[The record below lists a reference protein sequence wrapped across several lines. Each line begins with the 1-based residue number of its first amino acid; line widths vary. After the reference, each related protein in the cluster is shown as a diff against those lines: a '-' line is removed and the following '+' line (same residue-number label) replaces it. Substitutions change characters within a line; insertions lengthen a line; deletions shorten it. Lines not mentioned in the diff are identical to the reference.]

1 MKLPLLNNNL
11 NPLKN
16 VFYFSILIQFIS
28 VIHILFAGSLNGD
41 FTAFED
47 INMFVL
53 FLSFIASISP
63 FCFLYFYLKQKELKE
78 YSALGE
84 IKYFDTA
91 IISLLIVNIFLA
103 LKYEVGRLAS
113 HDIYQ
118 VPFFV
123 KPFIVI
129 VNRIDAYVISGYL
142 IVSNLFSKKS
152 NIIVIVLLMIL
163 SLSRASVFVFLF
175 LILIYSLSGKLSFSL
190 KKLVIFVVIFL
201 LTFQF
206 IPMLFDYRES
216 LRNGDEAKLIEIFD
230 TTELVKFVLAKLI
243 GRVSSLSAVEY
254 FFEHYHQIVAVKN
267 SIGDFDFIIEFFR
280 PFYGGVFRDELKSYT
295 YFFTNIYD
303 PNAGSDY
310 GVMYALPGVLLL
322 SFIKG
327 LHVLLMNV
335 VFIIIIIVFI
345 VRLASFLF
353 GNIYR
358 EFVYILLFGP
368 LMSGVPAEFGQ
379 LLFYLLVLSF
389 LKLLYR
395 QIMIKN

>member
-1 MKLPLLNNNL
+1 MLKHNINIK

-16 VFYFSILIQFIS
+16 VFYFTILLQFIS
-28 VIHILFAGSLNGD
+28 MVHILFTGSLNGD

-47 INMFVL
+47 INKFVL
-53 FLSFIASISP
+53 FMAFVASICP
-63 FCFLYFYLKQKELKE
+63 FYFLYLYLKQKEIKE
-78 YSALGE
+78 YSSLGE
-84 IKYFDTA
+84 IKYFDTLVIA
-91 IISLLIVNIFLA
+91 LLFINIFLA
-103 LKYEVGRLAS
+103 LKYKVGRLAS

-129 VNRIDAYVISGYL
+129 VNRIDAYIISGYL
-142 IVSNLFSKKS
+142 IVSNLFPKK
-152 NIIVIVLLMIL
+152 NIVVVIALLMIL

-175 LILIYSLSGKLSFSL
+175 LILIYSLSGKLRFSI
-190 KKLVIFVVIFL
+190 KKLVIFIIIFL
-201 LTFQF
+201 LTFQYV
-206 IPMLFDYRES
+206 PMLFDYRES
-216 LRNGDEAKLIEIFD
+216 LRNGDEAKIIEIFD
-230 TTELVKFVLAKLI
+230 TTELVKFVIAKLM
-243 GRVSSLSAVEY
+243 GRVSSLSAVAY
-254 FFEHYHQIVAVKN
+254 FFEHYHQIVATKKN
-267 SIGDFDFIIEFFR
+267 VGDFDFIIEFFR
-280 PFYGGVFRDELKSYT
+280 PFYGGIIRDELKSYT

-322 SFIKG
+322 SYIKG
-327 LHVLLMNV
+327 LHVLLINI

-395 QIMIKN
+395 QIIIKN

>member
-1 MKLPLLNNNL
+1 MLKNNL
-11 NPLKN
+11 TPLKN

-63 FCFLYFYLKQKELKE
+63 FFFLYFYLKQKEIKE
-78 YSALGE
+78 YSAIGE
-84 IKYFDTA
+84 IKHFDTVV
-91 IISLLIVNIFLA
+91 ISLLVVNIFLA
-103 LKYEVGRLAS
+103 LKYQVGRLAS

-142 IVSNLFSKKS
+142 IVSNLFSKKN
-152 NIIVIVLLMIL
+152 NIVVIVLLMIL

-190 KKLVIFVVIFL
+190 KKLVIFVAVFM

-206 IPMLFDYRES
+206 IPLLFDYRES
-216 LRNGDEAKLIEIFD
+216 LRNGDEAKLIQIFD

-243 GRVSSLSAVEY
+243 GRVSSLSAVEF
-254 FFEHYHQIVAVKN
+254 FFEHYHHIVAVKN
-267 SIGDFDFIIEFFR
+267 NIGDFDFIIEFFR

-327 LHVLLMNV
+327 VHVLLMNV
-335 VFIIIIIVFI
+335 VFIIIVIVFI

-358 EFVYILLFGP
+358 EFAYILLFGP
-368 LMSGVPAEFGQ
+368 VMSGVPAEFGQ
-379 LLFYLLVLSF
+379 LLFYLLVLAF

>member
-1 MKLPLLNNNL
+1 LLNNNTTI
-11 NPLKN
+11 NTPLKN
-16 VFYFSILIQFIS
+16 VFYFTMLIQFVS
-28 VIHILFAGSLNGD
+28 LVHILYTGSLNGD
-41 FTAFED
+41 FSAFED
-47 INMFVL
+47 INIYVL
-53 FLSFIASISP
+53 LIAFILSICP
-63 FCFLYFYLKQKELKE
+63 FFFLYLYLKQKQIKE
-78 YSALGE
+78 YSSIGE
-84 IKYFDTA
+84 IKHFNT
-91 IISLLIVNIFLA
+91 IVISLLLVNIFLA
-103 LKYEVGRLAS
+103 LKYKVGRLAS

-142 IVSNLFSKKS
+142 IVSNLFSKK
-152 NIIVIVLLMIL
+152 NNVLVIALLMIL

-175 LILIYSLSGKLSFSL
+175 LILIYSLSGKLRLSI
-190 KKLVIFVVIFL
+190 KKLVIFTFVFL
-201 LTFQF
+201 LTFQY

-216 LRNGDEAKLIEIFD
+216 LRNGDDAKLIEIFD
-230 TTELVKFVLAKLI
+230 STELVKFVMAKLI
-243 GRVSSLSAVEY
+243 GRVSSLSAVEF
-254 FFEHYHQIVAVKN
+254 FFEHYHQMVKIQKN
-267 SIGDFDFIIEFFR
+267 IGDFDFIIEFFR
-280 PFYGGVFRDELKSYT
+280 PFFGGIFREELKSYT

-322 SFIKG
+322 SYIKG
-327 LHVLLMNV
+327 VPVLLMNLI
-335 VFIIIIIVFI
+335 FIIIIIVFI

-353 GNIYR
+353 GSVYR

-395 QIMIKN
+395 QIIIKN

>member
-1 MKLPLLNNNL
+1 MNIQ

-16 VFYFSILIQFIS
+16 VFYFTILLQFIS
-28 VIHILFAGSLNGD
+28 IVHILYAGSLNGD

-47 INMFVL
+47 INKFVL
-53 FLSFIASISP
+53 FLSFIASICP
-63 FCFLYFYLKQKELKE
+63 FYFLYLYLKQKEIKE
-78 YSALGE
+78 YSSIGA
-84 IKYFDTA
+84 IKYFDT
-91 IISLLIVNIFLA
+91 IVISLLIINIFLA
-103 LKYEVGRLAS
+103 LKYKVGRLAS

-129 VNRIDAYVISGYL
+129 VNRIDAYIISGYL
-142 IVSNLFSKKS
+142 IVSNLFSKR
-152 NIIVIVLLMIL
+152 NNVLVIVLLMIL

-175 LILIYSLSGKLSFSL
+175 LILIYSLSGKLRFSL
-190 KKLVIFVVIFL
+190 KKLAIFVVIFL
-201 LTFQF
+201 LTFQYV
-206 IPMLFDYRES
+206 PMLFDYRES

-254 FFEHYHQIVAVKN
+254 FFEHYHQIVAVKKN
-267 SIGDFDFIIEFFR
+267 IGDFDFIIEFFR
-280 PFYGGVFRDELKSYT
+280 PFYGGIIRDELKSYT

-322 SFIKG
+322 SYIKG

-353 GNIYR
+353 GNVYR

-379 LLFYLLVLSF
+379 LLFYLLVLAF

-395 QIMIKN
+395 QIIIKN

>member
-1 MKLPLLNNNL
+1 MLKHNINIK

-16 VFYFSILIQFIS
+16 VFYFTILLQFIS
-28 VIHILFAGSLNGD
+28 MVHILFTGSLNGD

-47 INMFVL
+47 INKFILFMAFV
-53 FLSFIASISP
+53 ASICP
-63 FCFLYFYLKQKELKE
+63 FYFLYLYLKQKEIKE
-78 YSALGE
+78 YSSLGE
-84 IKYFDTA
+84 IKYFDTLVIA
-91 IISLLIVNIFLA
+91 LLFINIFLA
-103 LKYEVGRLAS
+103 LKYKVGRLAS

-129 VNRIDAYVISGYL
+129 VNRIDAYIISGYL
-142 IVSNLFSKKS
+142 IVSNLFPKK
-152 NIIVIVLLMIL
+152 NIVVVIALLMIL

-175 LILIYSLSGKLSFSL
+175 LILIYSLSGKLRFSI
-190 KKLVIFVVIFL
+190 KKLVIFIIIFL
-201 LTFQF
+201 LTFQYV
-206 IPMLFDYRES
+206 PMLFDYRES
-216 LRNGDEAKLIEIFD
+216 LRNGDEAKIIEIFD
-230 TTELVKFVLAKLI
+230 TTELVKFVIAKLM
-243 GRVSSLSAVEY
+243 GRVSSLSAVAY
-254 FFEHYHQIVAVKN
+254 FFEHYHQIVATKKN
-267 SIGDFDFIIEFFR
+267 VGDFDFIIEFFR
-280 PFYGGVFRDELKSYT
+280 PFYGGIIRDELKSYT

-322 SFIKG
+322 SYIKG
-327 LHVLLMNV
+327 LHVLLINI

-395 QIMIKN
+395 QIIIKN

>member
-1 MKLPLLNNNL
+1 MKLPLLKNNL

-28 VIHILFAGSLNGD
+28 VIHILFSGSLNGD

-53 FLSFIASISP
+53 FLTFIASISP

-91 IISLLIVNIFLA
+91 IISLLVVNIFLA

-152 NIIVIVLLMIL
+152 NIIVIVLLIIL

-216 LRNGDEAKLIEIFD
+216 LRNGDEAKLIQIFD

-267 SIGDFDFIIEFFR
+267 SIGDYDFIIEFFR

-335 VFIIIIIVFI
+335 VFIIMIIVFI

>member
-1 MKLPLLNNNL
+1 MKLPLLKNNL

-91 IISLLIVNIFLA
+91 IISLLVVNIFLA

-335 VFIIIIIVFI
+335 VFIIMIIVFI

>member
-1 MKLPLLNNNL
+1 LLKNNL
-11 NPLKN
+11 KPLKN

-28 VIHILFAGSLNGD
+28 VIHILFAGTLNGD

-53 FLSFIASISP
+53 FLSFVASVIP

-78 YSALGE
+78 YSAIGE
-84 IKYFDTA
+84 MKYFDTVV
-91 IISLLIVNIFLA
+91 ISLLVINIFLA

-113 HDIYQ
+113 HNIYQ

-152 NIIVIVLLMIL
+152 NIIVIALLMIL
-163 SLSRASVFVFLF
+163 SISRASVFVFLF

-190 KKLVIFVVIFL
+190 KKLVVFVVIFL

-216 LRNGDEAKLIEIFD
+216 LRNGDEAKLIQIFD

-335 VFIIIIIVFI
+335 LFIIVIIVFI

>member
-1 MKLPLLNNNL
+1 MLKHNINIK

-16 VFYFSILIQFIS
+16 VFYFTILLQFIS
-28 VIHILFAGSLNGD
+28 MVHILFTGSLNGD

-47 INMFVL
+47 INKFVL
-53 FLSFIASISP
+53 FMAFVASICP
-63 FCFLYFYLKQKELKE
+63 FYFLYLYLKQKEIKE
-78 YSALGE
+78 YSSLGE
-84 IKYFDTA
+84 IKYFDTLVIA
-91 IISLLIVNIFLA
+91 LLFINIFLA
-103 LKYEVGRLAS
+103 LKYKVGRLAS

-129 VNRIDAYVISGYL
+129 VNRIDAYIISGYL
-142 IVSNLFSKKS
+142 IVSNLFPKK
-152 NIIVIVLLMIL
+152 NIVVVIALLMIL

-175 LILIYSLSGKLSFSL
+175 LILIYSLSGKLRFSI
-190 KKLVIFVVIFL
+190 KKLVIFIIIFL
-201 LTFQF
+201 LTFQYV
-206 IPMLFDYRES
+206 PMLFDYRES
-216 LRNGDEAKLIEIFD
+216 LRNGDEAKMIEIFD
-230 TTELVKFVLAKLI
+230 TTELVKFVIAKLM
-243 GRVSSLSAVEY
+243 GRVSSLSAVAY
-254 FFEHYHQIVAVKN
+254 FFEHYHQIVATKKN
-267 SIGDFDFIIEFFR
+267 VGDFDFIIEFFR
-280 PFYGGVFRDELKSYT
+280 PFYGGIIRDELKSYT

-322 SFIKG
+322 SYIKG
-327 LHVLLMNV
+327 LHVLLINI

-395 QIMIKN
+395 QIIIKN

>member
-1 MKLPLLNNNL
+1 MNFQ

-16 VFYFSILIQFIS
+16 VFYFTMLLQFVSI
-28 VIHILFAGSLNGD
+28 VHILYAGSLNGD
-41 FTAFED
+41 FTAYED
-47 INMFVL
+47 INKFVL
-53 FLSFIASISP
+53 FLAFVASICP
-63 FCFLYFYLKQKELKE
+63 FYFLYLYLKQKQIKE
-78 YSALGE
+78 CSSIGE
-84 IKYFDTA
+84 IKYFDTVV
-91 IISLLIVNIFLA
+91 ISLLVINIFLA
-103 LKYEVGRLAS
+103 LKYKVGRLAS

-129 VNRIDAYVISGYL
+129 VNRIDAYIISGYF
-142 IVSNLFSKKS
+142 IVSNLFSKK
-152 NIIVIVLLMIL
+152 NNVIVIVLLMIL

-175 LILIYSLSGKLSFSL
+175 LILIYSLSGKLRFSI
-190 KKLVIFVVIFL
+190 KKLAIFGIIFL
-201 LTFQF
+201 LTFQYV
-206 IPMLFDYRES
+206 PLLFDYRES
-216 LRNGDEAKLIEIFD
+216 LRNGDDAKLIEIFD

-254 FFEHYHQIVAVKN
+254 FFEHYHQIVAVKKN
-267 SIGDFDFIIEFFR
+267 IGDFDFIIEFFR
-280 PFYGGVFRDELKSYT
+280 PFYGGIFRDELKSYT

-322 SFIKG
+322 SYIKG

-335 VFIIIIIVFI
+335 VFIIMIIVFI

-353 GNIYR
+353 GSVYR

-379 LLFYLLVLSF
+379 LLFYLLALTF
-389 LKLLYR
+389 IKLLYR
-395 QIMIKN
+395 HIIFKN

>member
-1 MKLPLLNNNL
+1 
-11 NPLKN
+11 
-16 VFYFSILIQFIS
+16 
-28 VIHILFAGSLNGD
+28 
-41 FTAFED
+41 
-47 INMFVL
+47 MFVL

-91 IISLLIVNIFLA
+91 IISLLVVNIFLA

-152 NIIVIVLLMIL
+152 NIIVVVLLMIL

-216 LRNGDEAKLIEIFD
+216 LRNGDEAKLIQIFD

-335 VFIIIIIVFI
+335 VFIIMIIVFI

>member
-1 MKLPLLNNNL
+1 MNNNL
-11 NPLKN
+11 IPLKN

-28 VIHILFAGSLNGD
+28 VVHILYAGSLNGD

-53 FLSFIASISP
+53 FLSFIASICP
-63 FCFLYFYLKQKELKE
+63 FYFLYLYLKQKEIKE
-78 YSALGE
+78 YSSIGE
-84 IKYFDTA
+84 IKYFDTVV
-91 IISLLIVNIFLA
+91 ISLLLINIFLA
-103 LKYEVGRLAS
+103 LKYKVGRLAS

-129 VNRIDAYVISGYL
+129 VNRIDAYVISGYF
-142 IVSNLFSKKS
+142 IVSNLFSKKN

-190 KKLVIFVVIFL
+190 KKLIIFSVIFL

-206 IPMLFDYRES
+206 IPLLFDYRES

-243 GRVSSLSAVEY
+243 GRVSSLSAVEF
-254 FFEHYHQIVAVKN
+254 FFEHYHQIVTAKKN
-267 SIGDFDFIIEFFR
+267 IGDLDFIIEFFR
-280 PFYGGVFRDELKSYT
+280 PFFGGFFRDELKSYT

-322 SFIKG
+322 SYIKG
-327 LHVLLMNV
+327 IHVLLMNI
-335 VFIIIIIVFI
+335 VFIIVVIVFM
-345 VRLASFLF
+345 VQLASFLF
-353 GNIYR
+353 GKVYR

-389 LKLLYR
+389 LKLFYR

>member
-1 MKLPLLNNNL
+1 MLKPNINFQ

-16 VFYFSILIQFIS
+16 VFYFTILLQFVSI
-28 VIHILFAGSLNGD
+28 VHILYAGSLNGD

-47 INMFVL
+47 INTGVL
-53 FLSFIASISP
+53 FLAFIASICP
-63 FCFLYFYLKQKELKE
+63 FYFLYLYLKQKEIKE
-78 YSALGE
+78 YSSIGE
-84 IKYFDTA
+84 IKYFDTVV
-91 IISLLIVNIFLA
+91 ISLLIINIFLA
-103 LKYEVGRLAS
+103 LKYKVGRLAS

-129 VNRIDAYVISGYL
+129 VNRIDAYIISGYF
-142 IVSNLFSKKS
+142 IVSNLFSKK
-152 NIIVIVLLMIL
+152 NNVIVIALLMIL

-175 LILIYSLSGKLSFSL
+175 LILIYSLSGKLRFSI
-190 KKLVIFVVIFL
+190 KKLVIFGVVFL
-201 LTFQF
+201 LTFQYV
-206 IPMLFDYRES
+206 PLLFDYRES

-254 FFEHYHQIVAVKN
+254 FFEHYHQIVAVKKN
-267 SIGDFDFIIEFFR
+267 IGDFDFIIEFFR
-280 PFYGGVFRDELKSYT
+280 PFYGGIFRDELKSYT

-322 SFIKG
+322 SYIKG
-327 LHVLLMNV
+327 LHVLLLNV

-395 QIMIKN
+395 QIIIKN

>member
-1 MKLPLLNNNL
+1 MKLPLLKNNL
-11 NPLKN
+11 NPLKY

-28 VIHILFAGSLNGD
+28 VIHILFSGSLNGD

-78 YSALGE
+78 YSSIGE

-91 IISLLIVNIFLA
+91 VISLLVVNIFLA

-129 VNRIDAYVISGYL
+129 VNRIDAYVISGYF

-216 LRNGDEAKLIEIFD
+216 LRNGDEAKLIQIFD

-335 VFIIIIIVFI
+335 VFIITIIVFI